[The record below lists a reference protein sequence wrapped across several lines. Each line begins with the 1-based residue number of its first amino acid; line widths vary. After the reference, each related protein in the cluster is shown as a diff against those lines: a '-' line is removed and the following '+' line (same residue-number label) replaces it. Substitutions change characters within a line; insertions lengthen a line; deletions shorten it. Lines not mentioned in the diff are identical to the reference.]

1 MAYITTTDLNTYLV
15 AKGFVDDD
23 LESADL
29 TRLLNT
35 AIGEWEKLV
44 GVTPFQA
51 VSSIKTFDVRDI
63 QADRR
68 GYILDLS
75 VPLSAA
81 PTLVKSGVET
91 GNVGQ
96 TMNQYDDW
104 LLPDYSAPYNQLIF
118 RTKPSFRLEVT
129 APWGYMASA
138 SIGDLVN
145 DAIYYL
151 ATARVMEENDG
162 KQGRVSRL
170 KTGLIEMSMPDDSSE
185 IFRKRARDIA
195 KGYRLS

>member
-1 MAYITTTDLNTYLV
+1 
-15 AKGFVDDD
+15 
-23 LESADL
+23 
-29 TRLLNT
+29 
-35 AIGEWEKLV
+35 
-44 GVTPFQA
+44 
-51 VSSIKTFDVRDI
+51 
-63 QADRR
+63 
-68 GYILDLS
+68 
-75 VPLSAA
+75 LSAA

-129 APWGYMASA
+129 APWGYMASG
-138 SIGDLVN
+138 SIGDPIN
-145 DAIYYL
+145 DAILYL
-151 ATARVMEENDG
+151 VSARVMEENDG

-170 KTGLIEMSMPDDSSE
+170 KTGLVEMSMPDDSSE
-185 IFRKRARDIA
+185 IFRKRARGIA

>member
-1 MAYITTTDLNTYLV
+1 MAYITSSDLGTYLL
-15 AKGFVDDD
+15 AKGFVTTA
-23 LESADL
+23 LSAADQ

-35 AIGEWEKLV
+35 AIGEWERLV
-44 GVTPFQA
+44 GVVPFQA
-51 VSSIKTFDVRDI
+51 VSSTKVFDVRDI

-129 APWGYMASA
+129 APWGYMSSA
-138 SIGDLVN
+138 NIGDLVN
-145 DAIYYL
+145 DAIYAL
-151 ATARVMEENDG
+151 ASARVVEEQAG
-162 KQGRVSRL
+162 AQGNQTKV
-170 KTGLIEMSMPDDSSE
+170 KTGLVEVTIDDPVPVL
-185 IFRKRARDIA
+185 RKRAMEIA
-195 KGYRLS
+195 KMFILS

>member
-1 MAYITTTDLNTYLV
+1 MAYITSTELGNYLLD
-15 AKGFVDDD
+15 KGFVDTA
-23 LESADL
+23 LSGADE

-35 AIGEWEKLV
+35 AIGEWELLV
-44 GVTPFQA
+44 GVKPFQA
-51 VSSIKTFDVRDI
+51 VSSTKVFDVRDI

-68 GYILDLS
+68 GYILDLA

-81 PTLVKSGVET
+81 PTLVKSGVDT
-91 GNVGQ
+91 GFAGQ

-104 LLPDYSAPYNQLIF
+104 LLPDYSGPYNQLIF
-118 RTKPSFRLEVT
+118 RTKPTFRLEIT
-129 APWGYMASA
+129 APWGYMSSA
-138 SIGDLVN
+138 NIGDLVN

-170 KTGLIEMSMPDDSSE
+170 KTGLVEMSMPDDSSE

-195 KGYRLS
+195 KGFRLS

>member
-1 MAYITTTDLNTYLV
+1 MAYITSSDLGTYLL
-15 AKGFVDDD
+15 AKGFVTTA
-23 LESADL
+23 LSAADQ

-51 VSSIKTFDVRDI
+51 VSSVKVFDVRDI

-81 PTLVKSGVET
+81 PTLVKSGVMT
-91 GNVGQ
+91 GYTGQ
-96 TMNQYDDW
+96 TLNQYDDW

-118 RTKPSFRLEVT
+118 RTKPSFRLEIT
-129 APWGYMASA
+129 APWGYMSSA

-145 DAIYYL
+145 DAIYAL
-151 ATARVMEENDG
+151 ASARVVEEQAG
-162 KQGRVSRL
+162 AQGNQTKV
-170 KTGLIEMSMPDDSSE
+170 KTGLVEVTLDDPVP
-185 IFRKRARDIA
+185 ILRKRAMEIA
-195 KGYRLS
+195 KMFILS

>member
-1 MAYITTTDLNTYLV
+1 MAYITSTDLGTYLL
-15 AKGFVDDD
+15 AKGFVTTA
-23 LESADL
+23 LSAADQ

-51 VSSIKTFDVRDI
+51 VSSLKVFDPRDI

-81 PTLVKSGVET
+81 PTLVKSGVMT
-91 GNVGQ
+91 GYAGQ

-104 LLPDYSAPYNQLIF
+104 LLPDYTAPYNQLIF
-118 RTKPSFRLEVT
+118 RTKPSFRLEIT
-129 APWGYMASA
+129 APWGYMSSA
-138 SIGDLVN
+138 NIGDLVN
-145 DAIYYL
+145 DAIYAL
-151 ATARVMEENDG
+151 ASARVVEEQAG
-162 KQGRVSRL
+162 AQGNQTKV
-170 KTGLIEMSMPDDSSE
+170 KTGLVEVTLDDPVPLL
-185 IFRKRARDIA
+185 RKRAMEIA
-195 KGYRLS
+195 KMFILS

>member
-1 MAYITTTDLNTYLV
+1 MAYITSSDLGTYLL
-15 AKGFVDDD
+15 AKGFVTTA
-23 LESADL
+23 LSAADQ

-51 VSSIKTFDVRDI
+51 VSSLKVFDPRDI

-91 GNVGQ
+91 GSVGQ

-104 LLPDYSAPYNQLIF
+104 LLPDYTAPYNQLIF
-118 RTKPSFRLEVT
+118 RTKPSFRLEIT

-138 SIGDLVN
+138 NIGDLVN
-145 DAIYYL
+145 DAIYAL
-151 ATARVMEENDG
+151 ASARVVEEQAG
-162 KQGRVSRL
+162 AQGNQTKV
-170 KTGLIEMSMPDDSSE
+170 KTGLVEVTLDDPVPLL
-185 IFRKRARDIA
+185 RKRAMEIA
-195 KGYRLS
+195 KMFILS

>member
-1 MAYITTTDLNTYLV
+1 MAYITSSDLGTYLL
-15 AKGFVDDD
+15 AKGFVTTA
-23 LESADL
+23 LSAGDQ

-51 VSSIKTFDVRDI
+51 VSSTKVFDVRDI

-81 PTLVKSGVET
+81 PTLVKSGVMT
-91 GNVGQ
+91 GYTGQ
-96 TMNQYDDW
+96 TLNQYDDW

-118 RTKPSFRLEVT
+118 RTKPSFRLEIT
-129 APWGYMASA
+129 APWGYMPSA
-138 SIGDLVN
+138 SIGDPIN
-145 DAIYYL
+145 DAILYL
-151 ATARVMEENDG
+151 ASARVMEENDG

-170 KTGLIEMSMPDDSSE
+170 KTGLVEMSMPDDSSD

-195 KGYRLS
+195 EGYRLS

>member
-1 MAYITTTDLNTYLV
+1 MAYITSTELGTYLL
-15 AKGFVDDD
+15 AKGFVATA
-23 LESADL
+23 LSAADQ

-51 VSSIKTFDVRDI
+51 VSSLKVFDPRDI

-68 GYILDLS
+68 GYILDLA

-96 TMNQYDDW
+96 TLNQYDDW
-104 LLPDYSAPYNQLIF
+104 LLPDYTAPYNQLIF
-118 RTKPSFRLEVT
+118 RTKPSFRLEIT
-129 APWGYMASA
+129 APWGYMSSA
-138 SIGDLVN
+138 NIGDLVN
-145 DAIYYL
+145 DAIYAL
-151 ATARVMEENDG
+151 ASARVVEEQAG
-162 KQGRVSRL
+162 AQGNQTKV
-170 KTGLIEMSMPDDSSE
+170 KTGLVEVTLDDPVPLL
-185 IFRKRARDIA
+185 RKRAIEIA
-195 KGYRLS
+195 KMFILS